1 MEVDVLEGVIDRLAT
16 ADPFSYSDPDS
27 VIALQRA
34 VSRLAFIA
42 ANAVA
47 SFDAG
52 GEWALDGAKTSV
64 AWLDTRCHLPK
75 KEGHR
80 QLRRGRSLAH
90 MEHTAAAWACG
101 DIGAAQV
108 DILAKVRTPR
118 TEEAY
123 LRDEELLVRHAKEM
137 KVSEFGQ
144 VAHYWRLHADPD
156 GAAESEMER
165 LARRD
170 VFMSQGIDATWAGT
184 FTLDPIGGTIV
195 SREHRRVEQE
205 FFEADWAQAKARLG
219 REPKVHELARTPA
232 QRRAD
237 ALVEM
242 ATRSASVPADGRR
255 PRPLFSFFIGY
266 EAFKGRISQLAEGKV
281 LSADSLLGWL
291 AGADFERVLFRPGQ
305 RVEVSETARLFTGAT
320 RRAIEL
326 RDQQCTDPYCDI
338 PAEQCQIDH
347 IIPHTKGGLTT
358 QENGEVCCGFH
369 NRWRYGQQPPDGPDG

>member
-1 MEVDVLEGVIDRLAT
+1 MEVDALAGVIDRLAA

-34 VSRLAFIA
+34 VARLAFIA

-80 QLRRGRSLAH
+80 QLRRGRSLAQ
-90 MEHTAAAWACG
+90 MTPTAEAWASG
-101 DIGAAQV
+101 EIGAAQV

-118 TEEAY
+118 TEEAF

-137 KVSEFGQ
+137 KFSEFCQ
-144 VAHYWRLHADPD
+144 VAHYWELHADPD

-170 VFMSQGIDATWAGT
+170 VFMSQGVDAMWAGK
-184 FTLDPIGGTIV
+184 FNLDPMGGTIV
-195 SREHRRVEQE
+195 WREHTRIEQE
-205 FFEADWAQAKARLG
+205 FFEADWAQAKERLR
-219 REPKVHELARTPA
+219 REPKWHELARTCA

-237 ALVEM
+237 AFVEM
-242 ATRSASVPADGRR
+242 ATRSAIAPADGRR
-255 PRPLFSFFIGY
+255 PRPLVSFFVGY
-266 EAFKGRISQLAEGKV
+266 ESFKGRISQLAEGKV
-281 LSADSLLGWL
+281 LSVDSLLGWL
-291 AGADFERVLFRPGQ
+291 AGADFERVLFTPGK

-326 RDQQCTDPYCDI
+326 RDQQCSDPYCDI

-347 IIPHTKGGLTT
+347 IIPFTQGGLTT

-369 NRWRYGQQPPDGPDG
+369 NRWRYGQRRPDGPDG